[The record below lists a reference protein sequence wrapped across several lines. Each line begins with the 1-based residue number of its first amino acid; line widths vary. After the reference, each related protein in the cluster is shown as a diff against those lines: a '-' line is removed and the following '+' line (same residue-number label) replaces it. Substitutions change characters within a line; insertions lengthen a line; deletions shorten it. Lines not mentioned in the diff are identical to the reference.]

1 MNNSI
6 YRFPNPGN
14 EPVKTYAP
22 GTSDKAAL
30 KKALL
35 QLSAEE
41 WDIPLVIGGQEIRT
55 GQTDKVV
62 MPHDHRHVLATYHKA
77 GEKEVQMAIDAAM
90 KAHHDWSMLP
100 WEERAMVML
109 RAAELFATKYRYLL
123 NAAVMLG
130 QSKNPFQAEIDAPC
144 ELIDLQRL
152 PRRADLCRPTLFG
165 EGYHQPLG
173 VSRSGG
179 LRLLADAVQ
188 LHLHRLEPQH
198 GTGYDG

>member
-41 WDIPLVIGGQEIRT
+41 WDIPLVIGGKEIRT

-109 RAAELFATKYRYLL
+109 RAAELCAK
-123 NAAVMLG
+123 
-130 QSKNPFQAEIDAPC
+130 K
-144 ELIDLQRL
+144 
-152 PRRADLCRPTLFG
+152 
-165 EGYHQPLG
+165 
-173 VSRSGG
+173 
-179 LRLLADAVQ
+179 
-188 LHLHRLEPQH
+188 
-198 GTGYDG
+198 

>member
-130 QSKNPFQAEIDAPC
+130 QSKKPFQ
-144 ELIDLQRL
+144 
-152 PRRADLCRPTLFG
+152 ADLCRPTLFG
-165 EGYHQPLG
+165 EGHHQPLG
-173 VSRSGG
+173 VSRPGG

-188 LHLHRLEPQH
+188 LHLYRLEPQH
-198 GTGYDG
+198 GAGYDG